1 MWVFYQSWPN
11 IPKRR
16 AKMGTSENVTV
27 PLLLISLWFILL
39 GGLLAKAVIDKAGF
53 LALVLGTIAVLLVF
67 PCLLNL
73 KIKAISFVNKVY
85 GFFFGRF
92 Q

>member
-1 MWVFYQSWPN
+1 
-11 IPKRR
+11 
-16 AKMGTSENVTV
+16 MGTSENVTV